1 MIQWPLVK
9 SHPFIGFQ
17 RFIMDLFNIVT
28 CELVATGA
36 NVISLEASPYN
47 FDAFRK

>member
-9 SHPFIGFQ
+9 SHPITGFQ
-17 RFIMDLFNIVT
+17 RFIDLFNIVT

-36 NVISLEASPYN
+36 NVISSEESPYN